1 MGAKVNLIEQSSGVE
16 SLAGLRTI
24 KADSS
29 RRASEQLGKLVN
41 RASGGGV
48 SEDVVRGEVVV
59 GDCHLSNTAI
69 AEQTGNVPLH
79 PLQLLARAYGLA
91 AD

>member
-1 MGAKVNLIEQSSGVE
+1 ME

-29 RRASEQLGKLVN
+29 RRTSEQLGKLVN

-48 SEDVVRGEVVV
+48 SGDVVC

-79 PLQLLARAYGLA
+79 PLQLLAHAYGLA
-91 AD
+91 ADLTAVS